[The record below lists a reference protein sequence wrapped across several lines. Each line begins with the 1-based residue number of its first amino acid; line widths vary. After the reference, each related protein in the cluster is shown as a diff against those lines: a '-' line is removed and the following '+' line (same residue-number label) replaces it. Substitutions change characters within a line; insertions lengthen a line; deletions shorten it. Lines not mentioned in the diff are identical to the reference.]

1 MQTYQEIIKNLA
13 NEFQTRLEEKINSKE
28 RINNAIKGYLLLK
41 KNQMH
46 NMRCIGI
53 IRLGDCK

>member
-41 KNQMH
+41 NKSNAQYEMYWY
-46 NMRCIGI
+46 NKAR
-53 IRLGDCK
+53 RL